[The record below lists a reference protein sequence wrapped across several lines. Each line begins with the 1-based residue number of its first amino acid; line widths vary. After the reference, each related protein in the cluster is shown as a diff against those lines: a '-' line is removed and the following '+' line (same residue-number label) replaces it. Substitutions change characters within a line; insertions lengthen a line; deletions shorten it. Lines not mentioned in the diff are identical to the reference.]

1 MTRKNACVIAA
12 INLSDDL
19 EAVAE
24 KARELAACMQLPVRM
39 IHIIDDAALLELSS
53 EFGPGDALGS
63 EYIQQEVRDEYIARH
78 KIGARLN
85 LADNQLGELEIQAGP
100 RAKTLEQQARDLNAA
115 VIVAGQPE
123 TRFGSVVSHL
133 ARHAPCDVYI
143 VRTGTQ

>member
-24 KARELAACMQLPVRM
+24 KARSLATCMQLPARL
-39 IHIIDDAALLELSS
+39 IHIIDDEALIELSN

-63 EYIQQEVRDEYIARH
+63 EYIQQQIRDEYIARH
-78 KIGARLN
+78 RIGARLG
-85 LADNQLGELEIQAGP
+85 LSDNRLSELEIQAGP

-115 VIVAGQPE
+115 VIVVGQPE
-123 TRFGSVVSHL
+123 THFGSVVSHL

-143 VRTGTQ
+143 VRTENK